1 MSDDRAEMLASR
13 VRWLDRYRRRIAIA
27 AAAALALSMM
37 FATSWVLGPEWPVFH
52 ARLLAIMV
60 GVIAWWLVE
69 VALAWITALWETEAD
84 RLLRDRGLPPMRIV
98 TRK

>member
-1 MSDDRAEMLASR
+1 MSDRADELVRR
-13 VRWLDRYRRRIAIA
+13 VRWLDQYRRRIAVGS
-27 AAAALALSMM
+27 ALALALTMS
-37 FATSWVLGPEWPVFH
+37 FATSWLLGADWPVFH

-84 RLLRDRGLPPMRIV
+84 RILRDRGLPPMRV
-98 TRK
+98 VKTRN